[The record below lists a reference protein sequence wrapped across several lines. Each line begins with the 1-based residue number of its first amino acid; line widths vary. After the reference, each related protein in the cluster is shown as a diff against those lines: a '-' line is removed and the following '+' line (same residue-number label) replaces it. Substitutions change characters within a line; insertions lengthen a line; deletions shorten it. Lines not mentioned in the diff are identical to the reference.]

1 MERLVEEGG
10 QAPPSSGPTNP
21 GGASAAGGEAASY
34 QNGSNVQGPTQ
45 AEGQQ
50 APQSLRLRR
59 AGAVGGWVLAAM
71 AIAALIGTV
80 RHTHRVLPQ

>member
-1 MERLVEEGG
+1 MEEGG
-10 QAPPSSGPTNP
+10 QAPPSSGAGPTNP
-21 GGASAAGGEAASY
+21 GGASAAGAEAASY
-34 QNGSNVQGPTQ
+34 QNGPHDQGSAQ

-71 AIAALIGTV
+71 AISALIGTV
-80 RHTHRVLPQ
+80 RHTVLPQ